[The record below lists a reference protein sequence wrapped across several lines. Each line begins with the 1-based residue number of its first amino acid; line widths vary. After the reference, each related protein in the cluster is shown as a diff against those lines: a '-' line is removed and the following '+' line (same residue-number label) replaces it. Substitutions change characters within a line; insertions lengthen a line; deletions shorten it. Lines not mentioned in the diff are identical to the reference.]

1 MTFPN
6 ITVYVEVEVAG
17 EKYHDIAHN
26 KVIYQTSGEDVK
38 LLYIYTVY
46 LSAKQ

>member
-6 ITVYVEVEVAG
+6 VTVYVEVEFAG
-17 EKYHDIAHN
+17 EKYHDIALI
-26 KVIYQTSGEDVK
+26 KVIYQSAEDVT